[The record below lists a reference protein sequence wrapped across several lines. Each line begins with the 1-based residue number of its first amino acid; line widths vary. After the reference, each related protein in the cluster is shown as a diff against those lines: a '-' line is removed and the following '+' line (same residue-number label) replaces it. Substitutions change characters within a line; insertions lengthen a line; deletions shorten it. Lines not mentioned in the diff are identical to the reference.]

1 MRKIQYRPL
10 ALALACAF
18 STQAWAQTSDI
29 PLDIIQE
36 NYGGG
41 QFGYRL
47 GINVGVNGAQPQEY
61 LFDTGSDSF
70 NIDVGLTAL
79 HGSGPAWFPTQAGT
93 ATGPLQF
100 YLYGDGTYGYL
111 QASTTV
117 ASMQFYNSTS
127 GAQVANFATP
137 GGAPV
142 AVNYA
147 YVTSTATGAP
157 VGTANGVTLKIDT
170 GFQQNLAN
178 GVAPEE
184 GVFYGIVGAGDFG
197 NGVPGM
203 LSKSGYIV
211 EANGGAGVPGN
222 CGSGCLILGLTPA
235 LRAQFLSVVPWIGGA
250 QGTFALS
257 GAPSANQ
264 FDTQFMYA
272 LSDGKTT
279 SSASL
284 PTLFDT
290 GTPNIMLIDNGV
302 GLLSG
307 ETAAGHINAN
317 GDEVPGITLTAT
329 GVAPGAQ
336 PSSVLTGDDSSGD
349 YTNVVTVGPY
359 GGFPNGAIYGIG
371 FFFRNAVMYDLQ
383 NQATGYTPFYVTDAA
398 ITTGFTVTSAMGPL
412 GLAGVIS
419 GTGPFTVAAGGIV
432 NLSGTNTYT
441 GATVVNPSGWLGIAG
456 PGSIASSSDVHIDGV
471 LDISRA
477 SQATTI
483 TSLSGAGLVQ
493 LGGNVL
499 MLTHASGNFAGQ
511 LADGG
516 LSSGG
521 GGGLVV
527 SSGREVLSGQ
537 NTYTGATGIAAQGE
551 LDLSGSLA
559 GGVLNL
565 GVLGNTGSIGGS
577 VVNQGWLANSGRIAG
592 SVVSSGLLTGQGHI
606 GGSLSVSGTVMPTGP
621 GFAVTGNYL
630 QAAGSNYLAPA
641 NPGQPGDSSQIV
653 VGGQAALAQG
663 AVLTVGPA
671 PAGEFYTKGARYT
684 VLTANQGVTGTYTL
698 GGNTTLSA
706 VLGIATAYDA
716 QHVYLDV
723 VQNRSLGSVGAT
735 RNEVSTLNG
744 VQSLAAN
751 NAIFAAVAN
760 LPSDAAI
767 RSAAD
772 QLQGDI
778 HASARGTFLE
788 DSHFIRD
795 AVNGRLSQLDGGGT
809 PSASSADASA
819 ANGLAWW
826 GQFLGSWGHRDSNGN
841 AAAVSRSLGG
851 FVIGAD
857 MPVGEYTHVGALGGY
872 TQTSLQAASHHSSDA
887 SDDAHVGL
895 YAGSQWGAW
904 GLRGGVAYSGHSF
917 DSTRGVAFG
926 TVGEQLLGHGKAST
940 EQAFA
945 EGGYLMQWRRMS
957 LEPFAQAAYVRLHSD
972 GFTEHGGA
980 AALRVQGDDD
990 ALTYGT
996 LGARAATH
1004 FQLNGDVFDAHA
1016 MLGWRHAFG
1025 QVNPQAQMGLAGGDA
1040 FAVDGVPLARDVMV
1054 LDVGLSVPVTRHAN
1068 VSLAYNGQV
1077 GHRVVDSGF
1086 RGGFVWKF

>member
-1 MRKIQYRPL
+1 L

-18 STQAWAQTSDI
+18 SSQAWAQSSDI

-41 QFGYRL
+41 QYGYRL

-111 QASTTV
+111 QASTSV
-117 ASMQFYNSTS
+117 ASMQFYNASS
-127 GAQVANFATP
+127 GAKVASFATP

-147 YVTSTATGAP
+147 YVTATATGAP
-157 VGTANGVTLKIDT
+157 VGTANGVTLKVDT

-203 LSKSGYIV
+203 LTKSGYIV
-211 EANGGAGVPGN
+211 EANGGTGVPGQ

-250 QGTFALS
+250 QGNFALS

-272 LSDGKTT
+272 LSDGKHT

-307 ETAAGHINAN
+307 ETTAGHINAN
-317 GDEVPGITLTAT
+317 GDEVPGITLTTT

-336 PSSVLTGDDSSGD
+336 PSSVLTGDDANGD

-398 ITTGFTVTSAMGPL
+398 ITTGFTVTPAMGPL

-419 GTGPFTVAAGGIV
+419 GTGPFTVAAGGIA
-432 NLSGTNTYT
+432 NLSGANTYT
-441 GATVVNPSGWLGIAG
+441 GATVVAPTGWLGLAG
-456 PGSIASSSDVHIDGV
+456 PGSVAQSSDVHIDGV

-477 SQATTI
+477 SQATAI

-499 MLTHASGNFAGQ
+499 MLTHAAGTFAGQ

-516 LSSGG
+516 LSGAG

-527 SSGREVLSGQ
+527 SSGRETLSGQ
-537 NTYTGATGIAAQGE
+537 STYTGPTGIAAQGE
-551 LDLSGSLA
+551 LDLTGSLA
-559 GGVLNL
+559 SGVLNL
-565 GVLGNTGSIGGS
+565 GVLVNAGSIGGS
-577 VVNQGWLANSGRIAG
+577 VVNQGWLANSGHIAG
-592 SVVSSGLLTGQGHI
+592 SVASSGLLTGQGRI
-606 GGSLSVSGTVMPTGP
+606 DGSLSVTGTMAPSYQ
-621 GFAVTGNYL
+621 GFMVAGNY
-630 QAAGSNYLAPA
+630 QQSAGSSYLVQASPIQS
-641 NPGQPGDSSQIV
+641 GLSSQIV
-653 VGGQAALAQG
+653 VGGQANLAQG
-663 AVLTVGPA
+663 AGLTLAPA
-671 PAGEFYTKGARYT
+671 PAGELYTKGARYT

-723 VQNRSLGSVGAT
+723 VQNRSLSSVGST
-735 RNEVSTLNG
+735 RNEVAALSG
-744 VQSLAAN
+744 VQSMPAASSL
-751 NAIFAAVAN
+751 FTTVAN
-760 LPSDAAI
+760 LPSDAAV
-767 RSAAD
+767 RGAAD
-772 QLQGDI
+772 QLAGDI

-795 AVNGRLSQLDGGGT
+795 AVNGRLHQLGT
-809 PSASSADASA
+809 DDAASA
-819 ANGLAWW
+819 PGTATPAKNGLAWW
-826 GQFLGSWGHRDSNGN
+826 GQFLGSWGHRDSDGN
-841 AAAVSRSLGG
+841 AASVSRSLGG

-857 MPVGEYTHVGALGGY
+857 VPVGENTHLGALGGY
-872 TQTSLQAASHHSSDA
+872 TQTSLQAPAHRSSDA
-887 SDDAHVGL
+887 SDDAHVGV

-904 GLRGGVAYSGHSF
+904 GLRGGIAYSGHTF

-926 TVGEQLLGHGKAST
+926 SVNEQLLGHGKAST

-945 EGGYLMQWRRMS
+945 EGGYLMQWQRMS

-972 GFTEHGGA
+972 GFSEHGGE
-980 AALRVQGDDD
+980 AALRVQGAND

-996 LGARAATH
+996 LGARVATH
-1004 FQLNGDVFDAHA
+1004 FPLHGNMLDAHA

-1025 QVNPQAQMGLAGGDA
+1025 QVTPAAQMGLAGSEA
-1040 FAVDGVPLARDVMV
+1040 FAIDGVPLAHDVMV
-1054 LDVGLSVPVTRHAN
+1054 LDVGLALPVTHDASI
-1068 VSLAYNGQV
+1068 SLAYNGQV

-1086 RGGFVWKF
+1086 RGGFVWTF